1 MKGEMEMSIA
11 DQITR
16 LKNAKESIK
25 TSVANKGTVIPENT
39 TLDQYPEYIDQIQTA
54 GNYQAKTVTP
64 TANGVTVNPDAG
76 YDALS
81 SVTVNGDSNLIAD
94 NVKKGVTIFD
104 VTGTLESGGQY
115 QEKTVTPTANG
126 QTVMPDAGYDA
137 LSRVNIYG
145 DEDLV
150 PNNIKEGVSIF
161 GVAGTYS
168 GGGYDLN
175 LIGYDLDIEAG
186 TTITKGQRIVATKN
200 TSATGKTV
208 ATSSS
213 GANLGALSLDESIG
227 FLANTSFADGAQLVA
242 YGIDEL
248 GVYEPIATGTVSGI
262 ADAKAKYSNGILPNS
277 GRISSTNIDSDG
289 SHIVTYVTESSSGK
303 FNGGTLIIGK
313 INKSSNSIS
322 FTNVDISDIIF
333 ENYAPAGGVYL
344 GAKLDKLTAMVVHDG
359 HVFISCYASPIKVSD
374 GLVNTDTT
382 LHAFLIGKLTSN
394 GMIITYKEAF
404 VGNISP
410 VGQVVTRENGN
421 YLINFDGSMIAEATE
436 NDILKRASFKT
447 SLSVYNFSK
456 NGKYVGTNS
465 GTNAIRVINDDL
477 SLRTICTTSSN
488 YQTYPS
494 DDGAYFITGRN
505 NGLRSATD
513 PNTRIGAAGTML
525 PPTCGAL
532 STPNRVV
539 SGTSIYALVPSTEA
553 EYTARQLSS
562 FTMESGKIYGIASES
577 LTVGQRG
584 TARGL
589 FNTN

>member
-1 MKGEMEMSIA
+1 MSIA

-81 SVTVNGDSNLIAD
+81 SVTVNGDSNLTAD

-104 VTGTLESGGQY
+104 VTGTLESGGNY
-115 QEKTVTPTANG
+115 QEKSITPTANG
-126 QTVMPDAGYDA
+126 QTVMPDEGYDA
-137 LSRVNIYG
+137 LSRVTIYG

-208 ATSSS
+208 SSS
-213 GANLGALSLDESIG
+213 SVGVALTTVSSDLSIG
-227 FLANTSFADGAQLVA
+227 FQTQSLQTDGTVVKLYGANDLGMYEEIGQGTLDVIEDIKSD
-242 YGIDEL
+242 L
-248 GVYEPIATGTVSGI
+248 GVTSLNFVNAATNTMCLNRNGKNAVYIASKSNGLGYVVVMNINKTSGSITFSKIKIEGDFSTENGTVRI
-262 ADAKAKYSNGILPNS
+262 TLVSNASIVDDILVVT
-277 GRISSTNIDSDG
+277 GRCALLN
-289 SHIVTYVTESSSGK
+289 SSG
-303 FNGGTLIIGK
+303 GTTSTIYNFYALGVV
-313 INKSSNSIS
+313 NSSGSS
-322 FTNVDISDIIF
+322 FQIRQFQIHSPTSTLYAFPFRKDNV
-333 ENYAPAGGVYL
+333 
-344 GAKLDKLTAMVVHDG
+344 AKL
-359 HVFISCYASPIKVSD
+359 S
-374 GLVNTDTT
+374 
-382 LHAFLIGKLTSN
+382 
-394 GMIITYKEAF
+394 
-404 VGNISP
+404 
-410 VGQVVTRENGN
+410 NGN
-421 YLINFDGSMIAEATE
+421 YVSVTNKITEFNSNGVVSTNNFLGGTAHISSNGQYATLGRTLYTINADMSYTAI
-436 NDILKRASFKT
+436 
-447 SLSVYNFSK
+447 
-456 NGKYVGTNS
+456 
-465 GTNAIRVINDDL
+465 NAV
-477 SLRTICTTSSN
+477 SSTIETSSDVL
-488 YQTYPS
+488 YPS
-494 DDGAYFITGRN
+494 DDGRYVLSSKSNGYVYDFVTSSKIGGSYEIATPYFKSERWV
-505 NGLRSATD
+505 
-513 PNTRIGAAGTML
+513 
-525 PPTCGAL
+525 
-532 STPNRVV
+532 STN
-539 SGTSIYALVPSTEA
+539 SKAYALVPSTEA